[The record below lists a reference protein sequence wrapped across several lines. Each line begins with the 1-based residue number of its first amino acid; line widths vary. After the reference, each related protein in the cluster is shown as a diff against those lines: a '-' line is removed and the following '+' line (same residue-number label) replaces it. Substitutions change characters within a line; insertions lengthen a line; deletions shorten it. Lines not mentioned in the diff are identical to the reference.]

1 MANIVMQPCDSGV
14 VRWGTA
20 ASPCAKSSQPYVLAV
35 TILGSSMVFIDGTV
49 VNVALPALQADM
61 DASVADV
68 QWVVESYALLLAAL
82 LLVGGA
88 LGDKHGRR
96 RIFSAGVALF
106 ALASVWCGFAP
117 DIEQLIVARAAQGFG
132 GALLVPGSLAIIGA
146 SFSSEERGRAIGTWS
161 AYTAIT
167 SALGPVLGGWLIEQ
181 ISWRAVFLLNAPL
194 AVIVIVLAWRYV
206 PESRDDTSGMG
217 LDWGGAA
224 LATLGLGATVYGLIE
239 APRLGISDARVVG
252 ALAAGAAASVA
263 FVLVE
268 AHVRNP
274 MVPLALF
281 RARDFSGANLLT
293 LLLYTALS
301 GGLFFFPLNLIQ
313 VQGYST
319 TAAGAATLPFVLIM
333 FFLSRWS
340 GGLVARYGAR
350 LPLVVGPAIAA
361 FGFVLFIPPGV
372 GGSYWA
378 TFFPAVVVLGIGMA
392 VSVAPLTTT
401 VMNAVGERRAGIAS
415 GINNAVARTAGLLAI
430 AVLGLALQ
438 HGFNRALDLRLSTL
452 ALSPEARQTV
462 DSQRARLA
470 GANFGDPLVPETRAA
485 LRQATN
491 ESFVA
496 GFRQVMTIA
505 ALLALLSALSG
516 WLLIPSKG
524 GGSELPRSTIL

>member
-1 MANIVMQPCDSGV
+1 MS
-14 VRWGTA
+14 RR
-20 ASPCAKSSQPYVLAV
+20 
-35 TILGSSMVFIDGTV
+35 
-49 VNVALPALQADM
+49 VATTHRV
-61 DASVADV
+61 S
-68 QWVVESYALLLAAL
+68 
-82 LLVGGA
+82 
-88 LGDKHGRR
+88 
-96 RIFSAGVALF
+96 
-106 ALASVWCGFAP
+106 
-117 DIEQLIVARAAQGFG
+117 
-132 GALLVPGSLAIIGA
+132 
-146 SFSSEERGRAIGTWS
+146 
-161 AYTAIT
+161 
-167 SALGPVLGGWLIEQ
+167 
-181 ISWRAVFLLNAPL
+181 
-194 AVIVIVLAWRYV
+194 
-206 PESRDDTSGMG
+206 G

-224 LATLGLGATVYGLIE
+224 LATVGLGATVYGLIE
-239 APRLGISDARVVG
+239 APRLGISDPRVLG
-252 ALAAGAAASVA
+252 ALAGGAAASVA

-268 AHVRNP
+268 ARVRNP

-361 FGFVLFIPPGV
+361 IGFALFIPPGV

-438 HGFNRALDLRLSTL
+438 HGFNRALDLRLS
-452 ALSPEARQTV
+452 ALDLRPEARHTV
-462 DSQRARLA
+462 DSQRTRLA
-470 GANFGDPLVPETRAA
+470 GADFGDDLAPETRAA

-496 GFRQVMTIA
+496 RLSSGHDDRCAPRA
-505 ALLALLSALSG
+505 ARRTERVVVDPAQRRRLGAEYLSLHDNHRMNCSG
-516 WLLIPSKG
+516 
-524 GGSELPRSTIL
+524 RHT